1 MQIVMYDIA
10 SERRLYR
17 VERICEDYGI
27 RIQQS
32 VFECD
37 LSEKDFS
44 DMWQE
49 LNDAIDE
56 REDRVTCYW
65 ICAACLKRKRSMG
78 EQAEHGRGKA
88 LIF

>member
-27 RIQQS
+27 RIQKS

-44 DMWQE
+44 NMWQE

-56 REDRVTCYW
+56 REDRITC
-65 ICAACLKRKRSMG
+65 
-78 EQAEHGRGKA
+78 
-88 LIF
+88 